1 MRKREKGK
9 MGCWGLYC
17 FLLLIPSWGV
27 RNKVWAEKEGLK
39 FSQNSELFRV
49 GVFADLHFGEDAWT
63 DWGPSQDIA
72 SKRVMSN
79 VLNAEKPDLVVYLGD
94 LVTANNVPISNAS
107 AYWEEAISPT
117 RERGIPWA
125 SIFGNHDD
133 MPFEWPTQWFST
145 SGMPPIQC
153 PHKCLH
159 LPSSGDSGCY
169 FQGTT
174 RKELME
180 NDSCNPQSMSSSG
193 PHSLWPSVSNYALP
207 VESSRKPGLVVA
219 LLYFLDS
226 GGGTYPEIVS
236 FAQATWFEQ
245 ISQKLNPDLRIPE
258 IVFWHIPSK
267 AYKKVAPRWGIR
279 KPCIGSINLEK
290 VASQEA
296 EMGMMDVIAKRPSV
310 KAVFAGHNHG
320 LDWCCPYQKLWLCFA
335 RHSGYGGYGNWP
347 RGARMIQMT
356 EMPFSLTFWIRMEDG
371 STHSNFTLY
380 S

>member
-1 MRKREKGK
+1 MLASAYEVPLARDAYNSGSRLSRILRDTTHSRTCVWREIQQLAVAIKG
-9 MGCWGLYC
+9 MFTYSTVDNYWMVTVG
-17 FLLLIPSWGV
+17 
-27 RNKVWAEKEGLK
+27 
-39 FSQNSELFRV
+39 NS
-49 GVFADLHFGEDAWT
+49 T
-63 DWGPSQDIA
+63 ITSY
-72 SKRVMSN
+72 
-79 VLNAEKPDLVVYLGD
+79 LVVYLGD

-310 KAVFAGHNHG
+310 KSRIAICSSLNVPSSSVSGKLACITTQMPNVFLRQDTWNTGCTR
-320 LDWCCPYQKLWLCFA
+320 DP
-335 RHSGYGGYGNWP
+335 SGSCN
-347 RGARMIQMT
+347 
-356 EMPFSLTFWIRMEDG
+356 
-371 STHSNFTLY
+371 LY
-380 S
+380 AAFPIH